1 MWERIKHIL
10 LKEFI
15 QISRDKR
22 MVAMIF
28 LAPVFQLFILGYA
41 VTTDVNNISLAVLD
55 YDKTS
60 QSRELIS
67 AFVNSGY
74 FQIKKFV
81 SSENEL
87 YPLLDK
93 GEVAS
98 ALKINPK
105 FGSNLKKEVPTEVQF
120 IVDGTNSN
128 TAMVVTNYANQ
139 IISQQSKKIIVER
152 LIKKRGLSLSTGEK
166 SFIPQ
171 VSGVDNRIIAW
182 YNPTLKSVNYNVS
195 AMLSVILFVA
205 TVMLTSM
212 AIVREKEMGTM
223 EQILVTPIKSV
234 ELLLAKIFPFII
246 IGFTDVLLVTAVALF
261 WFKVPFRG
269 DFLLLLFCVGLYL
282 LTTLGIGLFISTI
295 SKTQQQAL
303 LSTFFIMMPM
313 IILSGFMFP
322 IANMPKV
329 FQYITYLIPLR
340 YFLVIIRGIFLK
352 GSGLDIL
359 WKEMVPLALLG
370 VSIFGLSAL
379 RFQKRVK

>member
-1 MWERIKHIL
+1 
-10 LKEFI
+10 
-15 QISRDKR
+15 

-67 AFVNSGY
+67 SFVNSGY

-93 GEVAS
+93 GEVTS
-98 ALKINPK
+98 TLKINPK
-105 FGSNLKKEVPTEVQF
+105 FGSNLKKGIPPEIQL

-139 IISQQSKKIIVER
+139 IISQQSKKLIVER
-152 LIKKRGLSLSTGEK
+152 LIKKRGWSLSTGEK

-171 VSGVDNRIIAW
+171 VLGVDNRIIAW

-212 AIVREKEMGTM
+212 AIVREKERGTM

-352 GSGLDIL
+352 GNGLDIL